1 MVLDDM
7 SKLFMGLGTIAIVV
21 IVMFLMISEGRT
33 QIADQSAACANTTN
47 WYNATSGA
55 CQQAADNNSGAYGL
69 SGTWNATGGIQS
81 AGEDAID
88 WLPIIIITIIGGLL
102 IGLVAFFRG
111 RR

>member
-7 SKLFMGLGTIAIVV
+7 SKVFIGLGTIAIVA
-21 IVMFLMISEGRT
+21 IVMFMMISEGKT
-33 QIADQSAACANTTN
+33 QLISQSAACENTSN
-47 WYNATSGA
+47 LYNASSGA
-55 CQQAADNNSGAYGL
+55 CEDPVDNTVVYGL

-81 AGEDAID
+81 AGEDAVD